1 MVGMIVVVAVLAV
14 LPCPAPAWE
23 TVVGSNRGDEGVAI
37 VSDAAGRVFAGGA
50 LYADATDRDL
60 AVVALNGPTGAEL
73 WRFVVDGGI
82 GEPDRARRLVI
93 DAGGDVI
100 ALGWLDTGL
109 GAASVLKLD
118 GATGAQIWRRDFPDP
133 LDGQGVAVD
142 GAGDVFAALGD
153 FGGGGGALFKLDGA
167 TGADVWQT
175 PTCAFGPVAVDAI
188 GDVFS
193 QSPSGEV
200 CKTNGATGASLWIA
214 PTAIG
219 ATDLA
224 VGPLGDVAL
233 AGGDG
238 FIVVKLS
245 GATGMLQWQKTLG
258 IGLFGDRSNTV
269 AFAGGDVIA
278 GGVIEDAPDY
288 HVVKFDGTTGAEV
301 WRGRGIWF
309 EDSAPGEVLDLSVTA
324 AGNVMAASHGSVTLF
339 RASDGRGLWSSN
351 GGAPLA
357 LDPNDLVISTTSSRG
372 WRVLKGGGPL
382 AGQALTVL
390 ETPGGTK
397 VVLKSKDRTILLPLV
412 VDQFIDPL
420 RPEDVG
426 AVLELRNPSTME
438 SDTISLPAVNWSSSG
453 FGAVKYVD
461 RDGSEGPCRKA
472 KITRKVL
479 KVSCKGSAFT
489 LDEPT
494 QGSLQA
500 TLSFGG
506 DPLARQC
513 GEFGGSIRL
522 DVPGAFK
529 ATNAPPPAICP

>member
-1 MVGMIVVVAVLAV
+1 MVGMLVVVAILTV

-23 TVVGSNRGDEGVAI
+23 TVVGSDRDDEGAAI
-37 VSDAAGRVFAGGA
+37 VSDAAGRVFAGGTIQSDST
-50 LYADATDRDL
+50 DADL
-60 AVVALNGPTGAEL
+60 AVVALDGTTGVEL
-73 WRFVVDGGI
+73 WRFVVGGGS
-82 GEPDRARRLVI
+82 GEPEKVRRLSL
-93 DAGGDVI
+93 DPAGDVI
-100 ALGWLDTGL
+100 VLGWPRTVLEPI
-109 GAASVLKLD
+109 SVLKLD
-118 GATGAQIWRRDFPDP
+118 GATGAEVWRRDLSDP
-133 LDGQGVAVD
+133 FFARDLAVD
-142 GAGDVFAALGD
+142 GAGDVFAAGGD
-153 FGGGGGALFKLDGA
+153 GGLLKLDGA
-167 TGADVWQT
+167 TGTNVWQT

-200 CKTNGATGASLWIA
+200 CKTNGATGAFLWIA

-238 FIVVKLS
+238 FIVAKLS
-245 GATGMLQWQKTLG
+245 GATGMLQWQKAPG

-269 AFAGGDVIA
+269 GFDAAGDVIA
-278 GGVIEDAPDY
+278 GGVIEAATDY
-288 HVVKFDGTTGAEV
+288 HVLKFDGATGAEI
-301 WRGRGIWF
+301 WRGRGVWF
-309 EDSAPGEVLDLSVTA
+309 EDGAPGEVHDLSITA
-324 AGNVMAASHGSVTLF
+324 AGNVMAASRGSVTLF
-339 RASDGRGLWSSN
+339 RASDGRALWSSN
-351 GGAPLA
+351 GGTPLA
-357 LDPNDLVISTTSSRG
+357 LDPNDLPISTTNSRG
-372 WRVLKGGGPL
+372 WRILKGGGPL
-382 AGQALTVL
+382 AGQSLTVL
-390 ETPGGTK
+390 DTPGGTK

-453 FGAVKYVD
+453 FGSVKYVD

-513 GEFGGSIRL
+513 GEFGGGSIRL
-522 DVPGAFK
+522 DVPGGFK
-529 ATNAPPPAICP
+529 ATNAPPPAVCP